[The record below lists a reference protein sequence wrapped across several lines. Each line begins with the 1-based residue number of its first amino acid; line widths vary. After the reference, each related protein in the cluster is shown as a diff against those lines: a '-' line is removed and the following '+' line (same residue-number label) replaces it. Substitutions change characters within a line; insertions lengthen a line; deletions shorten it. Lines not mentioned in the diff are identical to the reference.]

1 MTPQRFGAGLRD
13 IQQEVKKQDPE
24 KAQLKSEMA
33 NSKLFAS
40 FCLRI

>member
-1 MTPQRFGAGLRD
+1 MIPQHFGAGERD

-33 NSKLFAS
+33 NSKFFAL
-40 FCLRI
+40 FCL